1 MVAFYC
7 WENKYSGNILVV
19 LHCCLKKGLNI
30 PNGKSEAL
38 NWRTDNAMDKKNEQ
52 KDKQWSTK
60 QKTKDRA
67 TRTLF

>member
-38 NWRTDNAMDKKNEQ
+38 NWRTDNAMDKK
-52 KDKQWSTK
+52 KWTK
-60 QKTKDRA
+60 GQTMIYKA
-67 TRTLF
+67 EN